1 METGRAAQA
10 LPVCTPLAVSP
21 VASSPRR
28 IGRSRPKPTP
38 RVPLSHCRAWNYS
51 APVEI
56 RRVLVC
62 VVLCLSLT
70 ACAGTLSTAPV
81 EFTEGHFVGRPLS
94 EMVAALGPPTTK
106 SMLDDRN
113 MAVEWVYYTQCSRS
127 AMANSAK
134 PNSPTLSDW
143 TVVSWRQT
151 EACSS
156 AR

>member
-1 METGRAAQA
+1 MPQGALRQKPAGFIACSVNLIETSTNGEQKGAW
-10 LPVCTPLAVSP
+10 
-21 VASSPRR
+21 
-28 IGRSRPKPTP
+28 PKPQHP
-38 RVPLSHCRAWNYS
+38 FRVAEHRKYS
-51 APVEI
+51 APVAI
-56 RRVLVC
+56 RRLLVC
-62 VVLCLSLT
+62 VVLCSSLV
-70 ACAGTLSTAPV
+70 ACAGSLSTAPV
-81 EFTEGHFVGRPLS
+81 EFTEGQFVGRPLS

-143 TVVSWRQT
+143 TVVSWQQS
-151 EACSS
+151 EACTS